1 MTQQDHRPVARI
13 LMVEDNPDNQMLIH
27 DILSNMDYEILL
39 ATDGREGVTR
49 ALAEHPDL
57 ILMDMSLPAI
67 DGWKA
72 TAMIRAEPSMAGV
85 KIVAV
90 TAHAMVGDRDKAIAA
105 GCDDYI
111 SKPIDFIELKAVIA
125 RLLDDRRA

>member
-1 MTQQDHRPVARI
+1 
-13 LMVEDNPDNQMLIH
+13 MVEDNPDNQILIH
-27 DILSNMDYEILL
+27 DMLDGLDYEIML
-39 ATDGREGVTR
+39 ATDGRDGVAR

-67 DGWKA
+67 DGWTA

-85 KIVAV
+85 KIIAV
-90 TAHAMVGDRDKAIAA
+90 TAHAMVGDRDKALKA

-111 SKPIDFIELKAVIA
+111 SKPIDFSELKAKIA
-125 RLLDDRRA
+125 EQLG